1 MIMDYFKGTTI
12 QIAPCISAKAKFA
25 LNITKKKP
33 SNTKT
38 CSYDYW
44 CNVIVTFS
52 SQNNLSGKT
61 TEEAKKKFKSLIKL
75 EYKQ

>member
-1 MIMDYFKGTTI
+1 MNYFKGTKT
-12 QIAPCISAKAKFA
+12 QISPCVAAKAKFA
-25 LNITKKKP
+25 LNLTKKKP
-33 SNTKT
+33 SNSKT

>member
-1 MIMDYFKGTTI
+1 MDYFKGTKT
-12 QIAPCISAKAKFA
+12 QISPCIAAKAKFA
-25 LNITKKKP
+25 LNLTKKKP

-44 CNVIVTFS
+44 SKVIETFS

-61 TEEAKKKFKSLIKL
+61 AEEAKNKFKSLIR
-75 EYKQ
+75 